1 MVWSER
7 GFIGWFGVRGD
18 LLGGLESEEIYW
30 VVWSERG
37 FIGWF
42 GVRGDLLGGLE

>member
-18 LLGGLESEEIYW
+18 LLGGLRENERKEGLVGKIGSEE
-30 VVWSERG
+30 V
-37 FIGWF
+37 
-42 GVRGDLLGGLE
+42 LLKDF

>member
-18 LLGGLESEEIYW
+18 LLGGLERE
-30 VVWSERG
+30 

-42 GVRGDLLGGLE
+42 GVRENLLGGLE